1 MASSTEFA
9 GVSGSSYTRS
19 EQRKVIA
26 AAGLG
31 WGLEF
36 FDLTLVALLVTPIT
50 KDFGITKADLGIVF
64 TAQLIATAFGGI
76 FFGWLADKYGRKRV
90 LTWTIWIFG
99 VATAATALSPSLAVF
114 LVLRIITGL
123 GVGGEWAVGFALL
136 NEAWSP
142 GRRGLAG
149 GAVQAAIWPAF
160 AVAIYVTGAVPNW
173 RWAFLVGV
181 LPVIA
186 AIWVRRSCP
195 ESKQW
200 LALQHGAVADPV
212 SATPHREKKPG
223 GTGADALRALFN
235 GTTRRIVVLGTITV
249 FGAQYSYY
257 VYSSWMPAY
266 LKTSLGVS
274 AGTAQTVLYVS
285 AAISL
290 VSYVLAGAWSDVIGR
305 RAALLWFAA
314 VQLVAFIAFAILN
327 VVHGAVPL
335 IIVAYFVISFGL
347 GYFAIFG
354 AWFGELFATPVRAT
368 GSSFCYSVGRGFA
381 SFGPFI
387 VGLLA
392 AQYGLGGG
400 ISTGLIAVALMM
412 GISRFLPDPSGRVIT
427 AAE

>member
-1 MASSTEFA
+1 MTANTHAS
-9 GVSGSSYTRS
+9 GVSNASYTRS
-19 EQRKVIA
+19 EQHKVIA

-36 FDLTLVALLVTPIT
+36 FDLTLVALLVTQISN
-50 KDFGITKADLGIVF
+50 DFGVTKAQLGIVF
-64 TAQLIATAFGGI
+64 TAQLIATAFGGVL
-76 FFGWLADKYGRKRV
+76 FGRLADRYGRQRV

-99 VATAATALSPSLAVF
+99 VATAATALAPSLGVF

-142 GRRGLAG
+142 TRRGLAG
-149 GAVQAAIWPAF
+149 GSVQAAIWPAF
-160 AVAIYVTGAVPNW
+160 AVAIFVTGAVPNW
-173 RWAFLVGV
+173 RWAFVVGV

-186 AIWVRRSCP
+186 AIWIRRSCP

-200 LALQHGAVADPV
+200 LALQHGAGAP
-212 SATPHREKKPG
+212 TPARPSESQEPH
-223 GTGADALRALFN
+223 GTAGTLRSLFA
-235 GTTRRIVVLGTITV
+235 GPTLRILVLGTITV

-257 VYSSWMPAY
+257 VYSSWMPSY
-266 LKTSLGVS
+266 LKSSLGVS

-285 AAISL
+285 AGISL
-290 VSYVLAGAWSDVIGR
+290 ISYVVAGAWSDKIGR
-305 RAALLWFAA
+305 RNALLWFGA
-314 VQLVAFIAFAILN
+314 VQLLAFIAFAILN
-327 VVHGAVPL
+327 VEHGARSL
-335 IIVAYFVISFGL
+335 IIVAYFFISFGL

-354 AWFGELFATPVRAT
+354 AWFGELFATPIRAT

-381 SFGPFI
+381 SFGPLI

-412 GISRFLPDPSGRVIT
+412 VVSCFLADRSGRVIT
-427 AAE
+427 TTE

>member
-1 MASSTEFA
+1 MTSQEVAE
-9 GVSGSSYTRS
+9 VSGSQYTRS
-19 EQRKVIA
+19 EQRRVIA

-36 FDLTLVALLVTPIT
+36 FDLTLVALLVIPISE
-50 KDFGITKADLGIVF
+50 DFGITKADLGIVL
-64 TAQLIATAFGGI
+64 TAQLVATAFGGI
-76 FFGWLADKYGRKRV
+76 LFGWLADKYGRQRV
-90 LTWTIWIFG
+90 LSWTIWIFG
-99 VATAATALSPSLAVF
+99 LATAATALSPSLGVF
-114 LVLRIITGL
+114 LVLRIITGI

-142 GRRGLAG
+142 TRRGLAG

-160 AVAIYVTGAVPNW
+160 AVAIYVTGAVPHW
-173 RWAFLVGV
+173 RWAFVVGV

-200 LALQHGAVADPV
+200 LALQRGAADPV
-212 SATPHREKKPG
+212 PATERSQSEPPGSAT
-223 GTGADALRALFN
+223 DALRALFS
-235 GTTRRIVVLGTITV
+235 GATLRIMVLGTITV

-257 VYSSWMPAY
+257 VYSSWMPTY
-266 LKTSLGVS
+266 LKASLGVS

-285 AAISL
+285 AGISL

-305 RAALLWFAA
+305 RRALLWFAA
-314 VQLVAFIAFAILN
+314 VQLVAFIAFAFLN
-327 VVHGAVPL
+327 LVHGAIPL

-354 AWFGELFATPVRAT
+354 AWFGELFATPVRAR

-412 GISRFLPDPSGRVIT
+412 AVSCFLPDRSGRVIT